1 MMKKILIVA
10 NEAKEHIMK
19 FHIPTIKMLKDDG
32 WVVHVACGG
41 RDKIPFCD
49 CQIQLP
55 CDRNPFRVSTFKS
68 VYILKKIIQK
78 ENYNIVHCHTATGG
92 LIARI
97 AAIGAK
103 KNGLKVFYTAHGLH
117 FYNGSSII
125 SWMIYFPV
133 EYILSRITDLIITIN
148 EEDYQNTIKYLAATN
163 NIKINGTGVALES
176 FKNSQLINN
185 RDVTRAALGISED
198 TIVLVY
204 VAELC
209 RNKNQE
215 FLIHMINSLKKNIP
229 DLCLLLIGPD
239 HNDGKFQS
247 IAEKLSLGNIIK
259 FLGWRD
265 DVPDLLAAADY
276 AVASSISEGLGL
288 NIIEAMASGLPV
300 IASDNRG
307 HRDIIDDGIDGFLVE
322 QDNVEKMVETLVML
336 SKDEVLKK
344 RIVANG
350 YKKIKKYDQKNALQE
365 LQQIYHKY

>member
-1 MMKKILIVA
+1 MKKILIVA

-41 RDKIPFCD
+41 QDKIPFCD

-55 CDRNPFRVSTFKS
+55 CDRNPFRLSTFKS
-68 VYILKKIIQK
+68 VYILKKYIKK

-97 AAIGAK
+97 AAIGMK
-103 KNGLKVFYTAHGLH
+103 KNGLKVLYTAHGLH
-117 FYNGSSII
+117 FYKGSSTI
-125 SWMIYFPV
+125 SWMLYFPV
-133 EYILSRITDLIITIN
+133 EYVLSKITDAIITIN
-148 EEDYQNTIKYLAATN
+148 EEDYQNAIKYLAAKEN
-163 NIKINGTGVALES
+163 VKINGTGVDLERFMKS
-176 FKNSQLINN
+176 KLINTREAN
-185 RDVTRAALGISED
+185 RESLGISQD

-209 RNKNQE
+209 RNKNQG
-215 FLIHMINSLKKNIP
+215 FLIHMINRLKTNIP
-229 DLCLLLIGPD
+229 NLCLLLIGPD
-239 HNDGKFQS
+239 HNGGKFQNMV
-247 IAEKLSLGNIIK
+247 EKQSLGNIIK
-259 FLGWRD
+259 FLGWRN
-265 DVPDLLAAADY
+265 DVPDLLATADY
-276 AVASSISEGLGL
+276 AVASSISEGLPL

-307 HRDIIDDGIDGFLVE
+307 HRDIIDDGIDGFLIE
-322 QDNVEKMVETLVML
+322 QGNVEKMVETLVML

-350 YKKIKKYDQKNALQE
+350 YKKIKKYDQKTTLQE
-365 LQQIYHKY
+365 LQQIYHKYC